1 MISAHYLVC
10 FGDTD
15 QMGVVYYAN
24 YLRMFEFSRVVFMR
38 DCGLPYSQVEA
49 AGFALPVAEA
59 HVRYLA
65 PARFEDRLTIDAAL
79 VDLGRASAEFHYRVR
94 RGDRVIAT
102 GMTRHACVDGG
113 GRPTRIPDDLRRR
126 LPVDGAGVFD

>member
-24 YLRMFEFSRVVFMR
+24 YLRMFEFSRVLFMR
-38 DCGLPYSQVEA
+38 SCGLPYSEVEA

-59 HVRYLA
+59 HVNYLA
-65 PARFEDRLTIDAAL
+65 PARFEDDLAIEAAL
-79 VDLGRASAEFHYRVR
+79 VKLGYASAEFRYRVR
-94 RGDRVIAT
+94 RAAQVIAT
-102 GMTRHACVDGG
+102 GMTRHACVDRS
-113 GRPTRIPDDLRRR
+113 GRPTRIPEPLRAR
-126 LPVDGAGVFD
+126 LPVDAVGIFD